1 MIIRSNIYEKSNYII
16 FRDQSIMNIQNVYI
30 LEDRGILYINGADA
44 KEFLQNLISNDINKV
59 NDDNSCFA
67 SLLTPQGKFLFAFI
81 IVKHKAGYFID
92 CEKSQTEA
100 LFKQLSTYK
109 LRSKVEIMNLSNEFV
124 IAAFSHEKFLK
135 FEGAKDQPGNTI
147 KYRED
152 PILLDPRNKD
162 LGARLIINLE
172 KLYLSLKKLELKDS
186 PITEYYELSHELG
199 IAQKEMNKLQNKLFG
214 IECNFEEL
222 NGIDFKKGCYVGQEN
237 TARIKLKNKLSKR
250 LLAIQLISGKLI
262 EGASIYANDIE
273 IGKVLINDEFPFA
286 LIKYLDENFKKDTE
300 LKSENA
306 VLRIKIPNWI

>member
-1 MIIRSNIYEKSNYII
+1 
-16 FRDQSIMNIQNVYI
+16 MNNQNVYI

-44 KEFLQNLISNDINKV
+44 KEFLQNMISNDINKV
-59 NDDNSCFA
+59 SEDSSCFA

-81 IVKHKAGYFID
+81 IIKHKSGYFID

-100 LFKQLSTYK
+100 LFKQLSVYK

-124 IAAFSHEKFLK
+124 VAAFNKEKFLE
-135 FEGAKDQPGNTI
+135 FEGSKDIAGNTI

-152 PILLDPRNKD
+152 SILLDPRNKD

-186 PITEYYELSHELG
+186 SITEYYKLSHQLG
-199 IAQKEMNKLQNKLFG
+199 IPQKNMNELQNKLFG

-250 LLAIQLISGKLI
+250 LLPIYLI
-262 EGASIYANDIE
+262 EGEINQDDLIYNGDFE
-273 IGKVLINDEFPFA
+273 IGKVLISNEYPFA
-286 LIKYLDENFKKDTE
+286 LIKYLDDNFNQENEFKSKNAK
-300 LKSENA
+300 LK
-306 VLRIKIPNWI
+306 IKIPSWIN